1 MEARVAALENLLADR
16 NAQILQVAEAAAQA
30 AIGAVAQQNQN
41 NHNAAERRYDVACK
55 SLAQA
60 PKYAGKE
67 SWRTFEN
74 TFATWW
80 RVNRIDAQDG
90 EFQKRALL
98 SCMRG
103 QAVEMTRPYSEGTD
117 TWNNCADLTNYLEAF
132 RRIFLPPEESE
143 LARSEFKA
151 RKQSR
156 REDISTYLS
165 AKIALWQLAYP
176 EEERSF
182 ASLMD
187 ETIAG
192 IANRVVKRNLRYAQI
207 NDIQALRTTAV
218 RIVAAERQ
226 CYREGTSESTSLD
239 GLAATTFVAAENDND
254 EDMDY
259 DDGGVNSVKFEG
271 NCRKC
276 GKYGHK
282 AADCRQKLGL
292 GRSDQKDRKK
302 CYRCDREGHLKRDCI
317 AKTKANGEKIIEKP
331 GDKKGFTIKKD
342 KSGKIRKG
350 TGIRTQNEVTDDESE
365 DENKSFLDEKGD
377 SEEEE

>member
-1 MEARVAALENLLADR
+1 MRPNVDTTWHVR
-16 NAQILQVAEAAAQA
+16 
-30 AIGAVAQQNQN
+30 
-41 NHNAAERRYDVACK
+41 
-55 SLAQA
+55 A

-254 EDMDY
+254 EEMDY
-259 DDGGVNSVKFEG
+259 DDGGVNAVKFEG

-276 GKYGHK
+276 G
-282 AADCRQKLGL
+282 
-292 GRSDQKDRKK
+292 
-302 CYRCDREGHLKRDCI
+302 
-317 AKTKANGEKIIEKP
+317 
-331 GDKKGFTIKKD
+331 
-342 KSGKIRKG
+342 
-350 TGIRTQNEVTDDESE
+350 
-365 DENKSFLDEKGD
+365 
-377 SEEEE
+377 

>member
-156 REDISTYLS
+156 
-165 AKIALWQLAYP
+165 
-176 EEERSF
+176 
-182 ASLMD
+182 
-187 ETIAG
+187 
-192 IANRVVKRNLRYAQI
+192 
-207 NDIQALRTTAV
+207 
-218 RIVAAERQ
+218 
-226 CYREGTSESTSLD
+226 
-239 GLAATTFVAAENDND
+239 
-254 EDMDY
+254 
-259 DDGGVNSVKFEG
+259 
-271 NCRKC
+271 
-276 GKYGHK
+276 H
-282 AADCRQKLGL
+282 
-292 GRSDQKDRKK
+292 
-302 CYRCDREGHLKRDCI
+302 
-317 AKTKANGEKIIEKP
+317 
-331 GDKKGFTIKKD
+331 KD
-342 KSGKIRKG
+342 KTRENAPDPTRGRVPRVYGESGR
-350 TGIRTQNEVTDDESE
+350 N
-365 DENKSFLDEKGD
+365 
-377 SEEEE
+377 